1 MFMYVLCVKT
11 VYDLYN
17 ILFINLAYATSVI

>member
-1 MFMYVLCVKT
+1 MYVLCVKT